1 MIVPMIPA
9 VLALALVLAGCAAP
23 AQPVP
28 EVAQAEP
35 AKSAESPP
43 ADHRIRETSAPV
55 ARPVWILD
63 GDGETRA
70 QLLDLRSIGG
80 PRCLVVNGGASCDW
94 RESR

>member
-9 VLALALVLAGCAAP
+9 ALALAIVLVGCAAP
-23 AQPVP
+23 PQPAP
-28 EVAQAEP
+28 EVAQVEP
-35 AKSAESPP
+35 DLPAADPP